1 MVVNP
6 LKKQWAAKMR
16 TTVLPLILCL
26 SACAGAPP
34 DDTDRQGVGFGD
46 PEEFARSQNIEQS
59 VLGETPLPDGPNISD
74 ERPNT
79 EVADTD
85 NPSISDEQ
93 DFEAVS
99 ARETIESDAERIA
112 RQQEAFIEIEP
123 EDLPS
128 RPSNTGPN
136 IVEFALSTSH
146 PVGSQQYRRGSTSER
161 RFERACGE
169 YSSADQAQL
178 DFLNSGGPERDRKG
192 VDPDGDGYACDWNPA
207 PFRAA
212 RSG

>member
-1 MVVNP
+1 
-6 LKKQWAAKMR
+6 MR
-16 TTVLPLILCL
+16 ITVLPVIVLLG
-26 SACAGAPP
+26 ACASAPP
-34 DDTDRQGVGFGD
+34 DDSAPQGVGFGD
-46 PEEFARSQNIEQS
+46 QEAFVEDQAIQQS
-59 VLGETPLPDGPNISD
+59 TLAAEALPDGPVISD
-74 ERPNT
+74 EVPNT
-79 EVADTD
+79 QVADAD

-123 EDLPS
+123 EALPS
-128 RPSNTGPN
+128 RPGDTGPN
-136 IVEFALSTSH
+136 IVQFALSTSH
-146 PVGSQQYRRGSTSER
+146 PVGSEQYRRGSTSDR
-161 RFERACGE
+161 KFERACAE